1 MLFLVVQTLLAALC
15 VAALLIALVFRSRRQ
30 RNSIGFFHP
39 YSDDGGGG
47 ERVLWCAIAALHK
60 SAPNTRVVVFT
71 APPRDGNHDPEKIK
85 QRAKDR
91 FNVEITG
98 DVTFIWLFHRQWV
111 EASSWPRATMVGQ
124 SLGSLL
130 LGFEALSQF
139 NPECFIDT
147 MGYAF
152 TLPMAR
158 WMCGCSIAAYVHY
171 PTISS
176 DMEDMVA
183 SGNAS
188 HNNTSAVARS
198 RLRTTIK
205 LCYYRVFKAL
215 YSLAGMHAEKV
226 MVNSSWTMGHISNLW
241 GGKPVLLYPPCNVDK
256 FRELPLQC
264 EKRSNTVISIAQ
276 FRPEKNHALQ
286 VKAFAHFLKLR
297 PEAKST
303 VRLALIGSV
312 RNAGDEAR
320 VDSLRELAKELKIAE
335 QVDFRLN
342 VSFAELLDAYKTARV
357 GLHTMWNEHFG
368 IGVVEMMAAG
378 VITIA
383 HNSAGPKMDI
393 VQNADGP
400 TGFLAETEEEYARK
414 IEKAFYGMNS
424 TEQRQMAEAARESSK
439 RFTDPLFAQ
448 HFMDVMAPLIG
459 GCEAEGI
466 KAD

>member
-1 MLFLVVQTLLAALC
+1 MGITTADRMLFLVVQTLLAALC

-183 SGNAS
+183 SGSAS

-226 MVNSSWTMGHISNLW
+226 MDHGTYQQLVGWKACPAVSSLQRRQIQGASTAVREEIKHCDLDRT
-241 GGKPVLLYPPCNVDK
+241 VPP
-256 FRELPLQC
+256 RE
-264 EKRSNTVISIAQ
+264 ESRSSSQ
-276 FRPEKNHALQ
+276 
-286 VKAFAHFLKLR
+286 
-297 PEAKST
+297 
-303 VRLALIGSV
+303 
-312 RNAGDEAR
+312 
-320 VDSLRELAKELKIAE
+320 SLCP
-335 QVDFRLN
+335 F
-342 VSFAELLDAYKTARV
+342 
-357 GLHTMWNEHFG
+357 
-368 IGVVEMMAAG
+368 
-378 VITIA
+378 
-383 HNSAGPKMDI
+383 PK
-393 VQNADGP
+393 
-400 TGFLAETEEEYARK
+400 AET
-414 IEKAFYGMNS
+414 
-424 TEQRQMAEAARESSK
+424 
-439 RFTDPLFAQ
+439 
-448 HFMDVMAPLIG
+448 
-459 GCEAEGI
+459 
-466 KAD
+466 